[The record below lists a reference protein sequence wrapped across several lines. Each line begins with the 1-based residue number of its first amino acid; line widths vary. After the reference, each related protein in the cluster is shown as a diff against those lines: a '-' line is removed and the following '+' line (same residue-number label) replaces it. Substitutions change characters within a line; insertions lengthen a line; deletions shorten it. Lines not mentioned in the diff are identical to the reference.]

1 MVSFISALLLLVVG
15 YFFYGKFVVKMF
27 GVDANR
33 PTPAITKA
41 DGVDYIKMPAWRIFM
56 IQFLNIAG
64 LGPIF
69 GAIMGAKFGP
79 AAYLWIVFGT
89 IIAGATH
96 DYVSGMISLR
106 EGGANL
112 PDLIGKYL
120 GNNAQRFMRVLTIIL
135 MIMVGAV
142 FVSGPA
148 GLLTKLTPERFDATF
163 WICVIFAYYLLA
175 TLLPIDK
182 IIGKVYPLFAIAL
195 LFMAFGIMGVLIWMH
210 PELPEVYNGL
220 ENTHPSG
227 LPIFPVMCVS
237 IACGAISGF
246 HATQSPMMARC
257 MTNERQGHAIFYGA
271 MVAEGVV
278 AMVWAAAANYFYSKY
293 GMEES
298 NAAIIVDKITKE
310 LLGPFGCVLAML
322 GVIAVPITTGD
333 TALRTAR
340 LITADMFKLKQHKL
354 VSRLVITIPIF
365 IITIS
370 VLVFSLSDAKGFE
383 TIWRYFSWVNQ
394 VLSCIT
400 LWTCTVYFCVRD
412 KSQLV
417 ESKMQSYAYLLTL
430 IPALFMTY
438 VIATYILIAPEG
450 FELSQSV
457 SYIIGGV
464 VSLAFLCWFS
474 VWKCKIDKN
483 KNAIN

>member
-15 YFFYGKFVVKMF
+15 YFLYGKIVVKAF
-27 GVDANR
+27 GVDGNR

-41 DGVDYIKMPAWRIFM
+41 DGVDFIKLPAWKIFM

-79 AAYLWIVFGT
+79 SAYLWIVFGT

-96 DYVSGMISLR
+96 DYVSGMMSLR

-120 GNNAQRFMRVLTIIL
+120 GTHAQRFMRVLTIIL

-148 GLLTKLTPERFDATF
+148 GLLTKLTPEQFDSTF
-163 WICVIFAYYLLA
+163 WICAIFTYYLLA
-175 TLLPIDK
+175 TLLPVDK
-182 IIGKVYPLFAIAL
+182 IIGKIYPLFAIAL
-195 LFMAFGIMGVLIWMH
+195 LFMAFGIIGVLLWTC

-220 ENTHPSG
+220 ENTHPAG
-227 LPIFPVMCVS
+227 VPIFPVMCVS

-257 MTNERQGHAIFYGA
+257 MANERQGHAIFYGA

-278 AMVWAAAANYFYSKY
+278 AMVWAAAANYFYGKY

-298 NAAIIVDKITKE
+298 NAAIIVDKITRE

-322 GVIAVPITTGD
+322 GVIAAPITTGD

-340 LITADMFKLKQHKL
+340 MITADMFKLKQQKL
-354 VSRLVITIPIF
+354 SSRLIITIPIF

-370 VLVFSLSDAKGFE
+370 VLVFSLSDSKGFDAV
-383 TIWRYFSWVNQ
+383 WRYFSWVNQ
-394 VLSCIT
+394 VLACIT

-412 KSQLV
+412 NKTNTT
-417 ESKMQSYAYLLTL
+417 SKIQAYAYLLTL

-438 VIATYILIAPEG
+438 VITTYILIAPEG
-450 FELSQSV
+450 FQLQPTLSYS
-457 SYIIGGV
+457 IGGV
-464 VSLAFLCWFS
+464 VVIAILCWFIIWKKHISKNRIS
-474 VWKCKIDKN
+474 VN
-483 KNAIN
+483 